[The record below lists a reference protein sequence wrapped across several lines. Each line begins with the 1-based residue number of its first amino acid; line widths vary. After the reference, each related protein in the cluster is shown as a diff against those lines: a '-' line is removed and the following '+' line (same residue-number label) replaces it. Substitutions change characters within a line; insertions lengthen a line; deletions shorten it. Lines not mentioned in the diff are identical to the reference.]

1 MDMQIQ
7 KNAAAYGIT
16 NLMQACYITAPN
28 LAANDVQSGQPIGA
42 AGGTL
47 CSDPDAHFFWDQ

>member
-1 MDMQIQ
+1 MQVQ

-28 LAANDVQSGQPIGA
+28 LAANDVPFAQPIGA